1 MESFEEEFES
11 YLNLNLQD
19 DGGALALFAIEA
31 LANFLEKMED
41 NPALDEIALSPI
53 KFISQSDSIISIW
66 RVFASI
72 ESPEQL
78 QTEDFITIAIAV
90 VDFGGDFSL
99 KNNENTMFVASFIT
113 NENIED
119 FVQYEIVPF
128 LRELKEQ
135 GKVNT
140 NCRKN
145 AYLGS
150 ESE

>member
-72 ESPEQL
+72 ESPDQL
-78 QTEDFITIAIAV
+78 QTEDLITIAIAV
-90 VDFGGDFSL
+90 VDFGGDFS
-99 KNNENTMFVASFIT
+99 
-113 NENIED
+113 
-119 FVQYEIVPF
+119 
-128 LRELKEQ
+128 
-135 GKVNT
+135 
-140 NCRKN
+140 
-145 AYLGS
+145 
-150 ESE
+150 